1 MSAVALVVDDPAAL
15 RTAVVGGIG
24 RGCVRLRPAA
34 PRRAALT
41 WPTTSRERSRSRSD
55 SSSAFRTGRRVI
67 TTGARPY
74 RAGRHAARGRGGGPR
89 FDRPRLTGPVYHPP
103 RRTGGLAPVPRLRR
117 GRSPTLLARN
127 KRLLANICSARS
139 GTCPLSCSKG
149 GNISPTRGGYASI
162 GAAGTRS
169 TWPRSRGTPTLARR
183 LRNHLGTT
191 SRRIAAVG

>member
-67 TTGARPY
+67 T
-74 RAGRHAARGRGGGPR
+74 RGRDHTEQGVM
-89 FDRPRLTGPVYHPP
+89 RPADAEGVLDLTG
-103 RRTGGLAPVPRLRR
+103 RA
-117 GRSPTLLARN
+117 
-127 KRLLANICSARS
+127 
-139 GTCPLSCSKG
+139 
-149 GNISPTRGGYASI
+149 
-162 GAAGTRS
+162 
-169 TWPRSRGTPTLARR
+169 
-183 LRNHLGTT
+183 
-191 SRRIAAVG
+191 